1 MTNPAET
8 DKKKNEP
15 GETTRNIGILIAV
28 LSVVLLISQGFRDV
42 ATAAP
47 WIGLAVSFALIV
59 IGYLQKIAANK

>member
-28 LSVVLLISQGFRDV
+28 LSVVLLISHGFRDV

-47 WIGLAVSFALIV
+47 WIGLVVSFALIV

>member
-1 MTNPAET
+1 MTDPAET

-15 GETTRNIGILIAV
+15 GETTRNIGILIAA
-28 LSVVLLISQGFRDV
+28 LSVVLLVGQALSENP
-42 ATAAP
+42 TAAP